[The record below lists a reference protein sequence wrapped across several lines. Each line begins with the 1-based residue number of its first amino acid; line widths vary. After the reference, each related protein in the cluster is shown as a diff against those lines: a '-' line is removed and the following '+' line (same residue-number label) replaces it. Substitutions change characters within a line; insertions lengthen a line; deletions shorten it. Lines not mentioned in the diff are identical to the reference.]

1 LSEIWGDKVWEV
13 LMFCEREIEEKGE
26 RDAGRGFFRVEPV
39 RCVGLS
45 GRVTGFKARNH
56 T

>member
-1 LSEIWGDKVWEV
+1 MSEIWGDKVWEV

-26 RDAGRGFFRVEPV
+26 RDAGRGVLGLNR
-39 RCVGLS
+39 VGLS
-45 GRVTGFKARNH
+45 GRVTGFKGRNH